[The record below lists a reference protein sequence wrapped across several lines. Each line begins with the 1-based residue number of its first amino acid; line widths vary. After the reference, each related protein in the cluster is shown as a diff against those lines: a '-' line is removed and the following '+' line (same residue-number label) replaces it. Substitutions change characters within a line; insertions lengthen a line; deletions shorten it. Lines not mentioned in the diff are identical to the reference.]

1 MPKPHLIPP
10 SALLAAVM
18 TSVIYAQEKPPEPV
32 LPVRKVVLFSSGVG
46 YFEHFG
52 KVQGEGVTELR
63 FDQKQLNDIL
73 KSLVLQDLDGGMVSA
88 LQYPSSNPLE
98 KTLSSFQVDLSS
110 NPSLASLL
118 QQLRGTQVSMELA
131 GEKYQGTI
139 LGVEERKTSEKKE
152 AEPITVWYVNLLDGA
167 SIRQIELSRVTRF
180 ELKDPELQN
189 ELTKA
194 LQAIARSRNQDK
206 KSVTIRFS
214 GQGER
219 RIRLGYVVE
228 SPVWKTSY
236 RLVLTDDANLLQG
249 WAIVEN
255 QTDNDWN
262 NVQLSLVSGQPI
274 SFVMNLYQPLY
285 VRRPEVKLELYESLR
300 PQTYEGGLSADATNE
315 LAARKS
321 LARDRELADRLAT
334 NRPAAPMA
342 ADAAEAYFSST
353 LDPTAS
359 IQSLASGTRL
369 GELFEYTVGN
379 VSLARQQSAM
389 IPIVSDKIGVEKVS
403 IYNSTVLQNNPL
415 NGAEITNNT
424 DKHLLQGPIT
434 VFDAGSYAGDAKID
448 NLPPGEK
455 RLLSYGIDL
464 QTLVQTR
471 REQQSVIVAGKI
483 VKGVLELT
491 HKSQQKTTYDLQNK
505 SDRDKTLII
514 EHPITPDWQLV
525 QSPEPSEKTQSLY
538 RFKLQ
543 TPKQAKKSLT
553 ITEENVHRQ
562 TVAVLP
568 SDIGVLIGYTRSG
581 NIPESVRKALND
593 VISRKRTIVDLQ
605 QQIDQRN
612 QQIERITR
620 EQSRIRDNMRT
631 VDSNSQYYNRLLTK
645 LNEQETQMET
655 IQSEADQIKTRLDN
669 AQEELEQLVSSLNIE

>member
-1 MPKPHLIPP
+1 MPKAHLIPVP
-10 SALLAAVM
+10 ALITALM
-18 TSVIYAQEKPPEPV
+18 TSVIYAQEKLPEPV
-32 LPVRKVVLFSSGVG
+32 LPVQKVVLFSSGVG

-52 KVQGEGVTELR
+52 NVRGEGITELR
-63 FDQKQLNDIL
+63 FDQKQLNDVL
-73 KSLVLQDLDGGMVSA
+73 KSLVLQDLDGGMVST

-118 QQLRGTQVSMELA
+118 QQLRGTQLSLELV

-139 LGVEERKTSEKKE
+139 LGVEERKVHEKKE
-152 AEPITVWYVNLLDGA
+152 SEPITVWYVNLLDGS
-167 SIRQIELSRVTRF
+167 SIRQIELDRVTRF

-206 KSVTIRFS
+206 KTVTIRFS

-219 RIRLGYVVE
+219 RVRLGYVVE

-236 RLVLTDDANLLQG
+236 RLVLTDDSNLLQG

-285 VRRPEVKLELYESLR
+285 VTRPEVKLELYESLR
-300 PQTYEGGLSADATNE
+300 PQTYEGGLSIDATNE
-315 LAARKS
+315 LASRKS
-321 LARDRELADRLAT
+321 LERGFFEKQP
-334 NRPAAPMA
+334 NRPAAAMAPGA
-342 ADAAEAYFSST
+342 ADALIST
-353 LDPTAS
+353 PLDPTAS
-359 IQSLASGTRL
+359 IRSLASGARV

-379 VSLARQQSAM
+379 VSLPRQQSAM
-389 IPIVSDKIGVEKVS
+389 IPIVSDKIEVEKVS
-403 IYNSTVLQNNPL
+403 IYNASVLPNNPL
-415 NGAEITNNT
+415 NGAAITNKT

-464 QTLVQTR
+464 QTIVQTR
-471 REQQSVIVAGKI
+471 IEQQSEIVAGKI
-483 VKGVLELT
+483 VKGVLDLT
-491 HKSQQKTTYDLQNK
+491 HKSRQKTTYDLQNK

-525 QSPEPSEKTQSLY
+525 QSPEPVEKTQSLY
-538 RFKLQ
+538 RFKIQ
-543 TPKQAKKSLT
+543 TPQQTKKSLD
-553 ITEENVHRQ
+553 ITEEKVHRQ

-568 SDIGVLIGYTRSG
+568 ADIDLLIRYTRTG
-581 NIPESVRKALND
+581 TLPESVRKALSD
-593 VISRKRTIVDLQ
+593 VITRKQTIADLQ
-605 QQIDQRN
+605 RQIDQRN

-620 EQSRIRDNMRT
+620 EQSRIRENMRT

-645 LNEQETQMET
+645 LNEQETQLET
-655 IQSEADQIKTRLDN
+655 IQTETDQIKTRVDK
-669 AQEELEQLVSSLNIE
+669 AQEELERLVSSLTLE